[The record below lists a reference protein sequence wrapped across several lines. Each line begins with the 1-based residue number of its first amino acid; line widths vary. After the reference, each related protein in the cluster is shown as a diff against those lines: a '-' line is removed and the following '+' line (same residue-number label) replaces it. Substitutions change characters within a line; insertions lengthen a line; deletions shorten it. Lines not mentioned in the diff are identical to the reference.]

1 MGANIGQAKIISSR
15 QVQDC
20 LALISNHRQ
29 QARDRVMF
37 LLSVR
42 AGLRAGEIAQLT
54 WSMVSN
60 PDGTIGDEIRVH
72 RSIAKKGSGRTI
84 PLATDLRAS
93 LVALK
98 AERGE
103 RAKPDWEVVHSERG
117 RRLSPNVVSQWFL
130 ALYKRAGLEGCSSH
144 SGRRTFIT
152 NCARRISTV
161 GGSLKDVQS
170 MAGHR
175 SLVSTSCY
183 IVENADAKRQVV
195 NIIGK

>member
-1 MGANIGQAKIISSR
+1 MGAKIGQAKIVSARNI
-15 QVQDC
+15 QDC

-29 QARDRVMF
+29 PKRDRTMF

-42 AGLRAGEIAQLT
+42 AGLRAGEIAQLQ

-60 PDGTIGDEIRVH
+60 PDGTIGDEIHIH
-72 RSIAKKGSGRTI
+72 RSIAKKGSGRSI
-84 PLATDLRAS
+84 PLATDLRAA
-93 LVALK
+93 LIALK

-103 RAKPDWEVVHSERG
+103 LARPGWEVTHSERG

-152 NCARRISTV
+152 NCARKISTV
-161 GGSLKDVQS
+161 GGSLRDVQS

-175 SLVSTSCY
+175 SLASTSCY
-183 IVENADAKRQVV
+183 IVENENAKKLIV
-195 NIIGK
+195 NVIGR

>member
-1 MGANIGQAKIISSR
+1 MGANIGQAKIVTSR
-15 QVQDC
+15 NIQDC
-20 LALISNHRQ
+20 LALIGNHRQ

-42 AGLRAGEIAQLT
+42 AGLRAAEIARVN

-72 RSIAKKGSGRTI
+72 RSIAKKGSGRSV
-84 PLATDLRAS
+84 PLALDLRAA
-93 LVALK
+93 LIALK
-98 AERGE
+98 DERGD
-103 RAKPDWEVVHSERG
+103 RARSDWEVIHSERG

-152 NCARRISTV
+152 NCARKISTV
-161 GGSLKDVQS
+161 GGSLRDVQS

-175 SLVSTSCY
+175 SLASTSVY
-183 IVENADAKRQVV
+183 IVENENAKKLIV
-195 NIIGK
+195 NVIGK